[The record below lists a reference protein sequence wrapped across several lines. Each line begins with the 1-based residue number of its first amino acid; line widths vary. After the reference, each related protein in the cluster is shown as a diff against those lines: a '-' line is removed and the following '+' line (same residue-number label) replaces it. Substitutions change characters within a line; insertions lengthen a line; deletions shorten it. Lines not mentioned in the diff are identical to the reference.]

1 MSGVASSLGNPLHT
15 ADAPAEPERLIILDT
30 TLRDG
35 EQSPG
40 VALSADDKLAI
51 ARQLARLQVDVIEA
65 GFPFSSPGDH
75 AAVRAIAEQID
86 GPVIAGLSR
95 CFEKDVRQCAE
106 ALEPAARARIHVF
119 IGTSP
124 VHRDSQ
130 LHMSQQQV
138 LDRVVSMTALA
149 ATFRDDVE
157 FSPMDASRTE
167 PEYLAEVV
175 AAAITAGATTINL
188 PDTVGYATPDEWRGL
203 IDWLR
208 GCVPALDSVTLSV
221 HCHNDLGLAVANSL
235 ASVRAG
241 ARQVETC
248 VNGIGERAGNAAL
261 EEVAM
266 ATRLHPE
273 VFGVATRLDHS
284 QLFRT
289 SRLVSQLTGMLVQP
303 NKAVVGANAF
313 AHHSGI
319 HQDGVLKDRRTFE
332 IMDAAEVGAGST
344 LVLGK
349 LSGRH
354 ALRSRLEELGYRLD
368 DEELKRAFVR
378 FKALADRKRD
388 VTDRDLE
395 AVVVD
400 ERRTGD
406 ELYHLEHVQVS
417 CGTQLRPTATVRM
430 LLPDGLSHEAA
441 AIGDGPVD
449 AAYRAIHS
457 LCQVEGEL
465 EEFAVQAITAGVDA
479 VGEVSVRLRRDG
491 VRASGHGADTDIIV
505 AAAKAY
511 VHAINRMAER
521 VASGDR
527 PTPETV
533 GAGVAGDAR

>member
-368 DEELKRAFVR
+368 DEELNRAFVR

-406 ELYHLEHVQVS
+406 ERYHLEHVQVS